1 MINKVKK
8 YWSIYKKL
16 AKHRLSVLVTFSAA
30 VGYFIAQGRSILELG
45 GAVLGVYLLSAGAS
59 ALNQYQ
65 ERKYDA
71 QMERTNKRPIPAKEI
86 SANSALTVALVL
98 ILAGSMLLYFN
109 GIIPVVLGL
118 LNIILY
124 NVIYTPL
131 KTRTPFSILPGA
143 VVGAIPPMI
152 GWTSAGLSLFHP
164 TIIYIAVFM
173 FLWQLPHFWLLL
185 IKFGGEYEKA
195 GFSSIS
201 RYFNTK

>member
-1 MINKVKK
+1 VINKVKK

-131 KTRTPFSILPGA
+131 KHELHF
-143 VVGAIPPMI
+143 
-152 GWTSAGLSLFHP
+152 LF
-164 TIIYIAVFM
+164 YQE
-173 FLWQLPHFWLLL
+173 QL
-185 IKFGGEYEKA
+185 
-195 GFSSIS
+195 
-201 RYFNTK
+201 